1 MISGSVVKFLTKNIM
16 QIVQVDMNVGLAHIV
31 ANGREI
37 SSIIKTIYSNSAIC
51 TKTGE
56 PFRFARLLVKLY

>member
-1 MISGSVVKFLTKNIM
+1 MKL
-16 QIVQVDMNVGLAHIV
+16 GLVALV
-31 ANGREI
+31 ANGQEI
-37 SSIIKTIYSNSAIC
+37 LSIIKTIYNNSAIC

>member
-31 ANGREI
+31 ANGQEI
-37 SSIIKTIYSNSAIC
+37 LSIIKTIYSNSAIC
-51 TKTGE
+51 TKPGE
-56 PFRFARLLVKLY
+56 PKRFARFLVKL